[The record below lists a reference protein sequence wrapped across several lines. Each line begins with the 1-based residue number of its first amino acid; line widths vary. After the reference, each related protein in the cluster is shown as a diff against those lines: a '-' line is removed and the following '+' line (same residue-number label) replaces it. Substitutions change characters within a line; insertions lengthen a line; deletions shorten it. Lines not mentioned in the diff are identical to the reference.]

1 MYPSPPLSREIESAL
16 LLRIDT
22 MAARFSPQTPL
33 RELLDETLD
42 VVIVATGTR
51 FGYVHLLNPTTGELH
66 LMTQRG
72 FGPELLNFFS
82 VVHRDHCSC
91 AEATRVL
98 RPVVV
103 ANVET
108 DPSFDERTR
117 QIMLRAHVLALQS
130 TPLLTPEASLVGVV
144 SSHYTEPTT
153 PSARALDLV

>member
-1 MYPSPPLSREIESAL
+1 MADPRAGRGRLGGPAVLHRAVLPLLSVSEMYPSPPLSREIESAL

-82 VVHRDHCSC
+82 HH
-91 AEATRVL
+91 
-98 RPVVV
+98 
-103 ANVET
+103 
-108 DPSFDERTR
+108 
-117 QIMLRAHVLALQS
+117 
-130 TPLLTPEASLVGVV
+130 PL
-144 SSHYTEPTT
+144 
-153 PSARALDLV
+153 